1 VIELEK
7 DGLERIQNYKGFV
20 MNGSDMFPAIHEG
33 DHLVVDLAQTFII
46 SGDMYIVEYKE
57 SIVVC
62 RLLLDR
68 YKVKLIFDGASHT
81 FDEWLKNITII
92 GRIIEVKS
100 LVE

>member
-1 VIELEK
+1 MIELEK
-7 DGLERIQNYKGFV
+7 DDLERIQNYKGFV
-20 MNGSDMFPAIHEG
+20 MNGSDMSPAINEG

-68 YKVKLIFDGASHT
+68 DKVKLIFDGASHT

>member
-1 VIELEK
+1 VVQLGKDDLEK
-7 DGLERIQNYKGFV
+7 IQNYKGFV
-20 MNGSDMFPAIHEG
+20 MSGSDMSPAINEG

-68 YKVKLIFDGASHT
+68 DKVTLIFDGAAHT
-81 FDEWLKNITII
+81 FEEWLKNITII

>member
-1 VIELEK
+1 MIELEK
-7 DGLERIQNYKGFV
+7 YGLERIQNYKGFV
-20 MNGSDMFPAIHEG
+20 MNGSDMSPAINEG

-46 SGDMYIVEYKE
+46 SGEMYIVEYKE

-68 YKVKLIFDGASHT
+68 YRVTLIFDAASHT
-81 FDEWLKNITII
+81 FEEWLKNITII